1 MHQQPSP
8 ARIVWQHRRELALSL
23 LLITLATTLVAL
35 TPPLLVVAILQE
47 RRPRRRSRPLRVLRN
62 FWDAAAWS
70 WRQLLRLPG
79 SGWHPC
85 EQCGF
90 PIEPP
95 SRARFCSAACRRY
108 GRLRRLA
115 ASGDEQAAA
124 RYDRLR
130 RLADL
135 DPALT
140 DPVLGGL
147 G

>member
-1 MHQQPSP
+1 MHQQRNP
-8 ARIVWQHRRELALSL
+8 ARLLWRYRRELALSL

-35 TPPLLVVAILQE
+35 APPLLLIAAVQE
-47 RRPRRRSRPLRVLRN
+47 RRPRRRGVPLSVLRN
-62 FWDAAAWS
+62 VWEAVAWT
-70 WRQLLRLPG
+70 WRNLHRLPRP
-79 SGWHPC
+79 GWHPC

-95 SRARFCSAACRRY
+95 SKASFCSTACRRY
-108 GRLRRLA
+108 GRLRRHA
-115 ASGDEQAAA
+115 AGGDERAAA

-140 DPVLGGL
+140 EIPF
-147 G
+147 

>member
-1 MHQQPSP
+1 MHQQPNP
-8 ARIVWQHRRELALSL
+8 AQLVWQHRRELALSL

-35 TPPLLVVAILQE
+35 TPPLVAVALVE
-47 RRPRRRSRPLRVLRN
+47 DRRRRRRSLPLSMLRN
-62 FWDAAAWS
+62 LWDAVAWS
-70 WRQLLRLPG
+70 WRQLLRLPRP
-79 SGWHPC
+79 GWHPC
-85 EQCGF
+85 ERCGF

-95 SRARFCSAACRRY
+95 SQARFCSTACRRY

-115 ASGDEQAAA
+115 AGGDERAAA

-140 DPVLGGL
+140 EIPF
-147 G
+147 